1 MDYCLCN
8 ITAFEVLRRLDFISS
23 AAYEPNPSEV
33 LGKCSMANT
42 SRLKTQ
48 LNPFYIPADSIH
60 LLVGE
65 SSQSGT
71 KKGIAR
77 HVAAAELSAHSV
89 FQLETG
95 LYCTSPEETY
105 LSLAQTLLAETSKD
119 LRFKAEAVLAFWG
132 MELCGLY
139 YFNAKDNALAKRNL
153 PLTSKAKLASYLEKC
168 ACRPGVAF
176 ARRALEHVEDK
187 SRSPMESACALLLCR
202 ARRIG
207 SLGLPLGEINCTLE
221 TSEGVREVD
230 RVWKKYGLGYE
241 YQGREY
247 HTGETRRQEDRR
259 RNALLGS
266 GITIVNIWY
275 EDIAQPEAFDN
286 LSKTLAK
293 TMGKRLRIR
302 DKSFKW
308 RQHVLRSVVLPSI
321 NRFS

>member
-8 ITAFEVLRRLDFISS
+8 ITAFEVLGRLDFIPSVAFEDDSS
-23 AAYEPNPSEV
+23 EILNR
-33 LGKCSMANT
+33 CSMSNT
-42 SRLKTQ
+42 SRLQT
-48 LNPFYIPADSIH
+48 LLHPFLVSADKIH
-60 LLVGE
+60 LFANS

-71 KKGIAR
+71 KRGIAR
-77 HVAAAELSAHSV
+77 HVAAGEIPPRSL
-89 FQLETG
+89 FQLETN
-95 LYCTSPEETY
+95 LFCTSPEETY
-105 LSLAQTLLAETSKD
+105 LSLAQTLLTETSKD
-119 LRFKAEAVLAFWG
+119 MHFKAEAILAFWG

-139 YFNAKDNALAKRNL
+139 YFDVKEDALAQRKH
-153 PLTSKAKLASYLEKC
+153 PLTSKAKIASYLDKC
-168 ACRPGVAF
+168 SRRPGVVL
-176 ARRALEHVEDK
+176 AREALEHVEDR

-207 SLGLPLGEINCTLE
+207 SVGLPLGEINCPVE

-247 HTGETRRQEDRR
+247 HTTETRRQEDRR

-275 EDIAQPEAFDN
+275 EDIAQPQAFDN
-286 LSKTLAK
+286 LSQTLAK

-308 RQHVLRSVVLPSI
+308 RQEVLRSVVLPSL
-321 NRFS
+321 NRFG